1 MYQLLSLLLIGM
13 SLSPVFAQRASVIY
27 DEAQVPD
34 YQLPPLLRLSDGRA
48 VTNPEQW
55 EARRTELLSLFETQ
69 VYGRS
74 PGPADTLHFEVI
86 ADEPNALGGTAIR
99 REVVVYFAEDQ
110 AQPSMTILLYLPNK
124 TDGPVPLFLGLNF
137 YGNHTI
143 HPDPGIT
150 LSERWMM
157 ANEEYGIVDH
167 RATQASRG
175 VRDYRWPVEEI
186 LVRGY
191 GLATIYCG
199 DLDPD
204 KNNPV
209 DFQDGIHPLFYAPGQ
224 TKPKP
229 DEWGAVGAWA
239 WGLQRAMDYVATDA
253 QVDAERVA
261 VLGHS
266 RLGKAAL
273 WAGAQDERFAMVIS
287 NESGCGGAALSRR
300 RFGETLEVINT
311 SFPHWFCDNFKQYN
325 GREDQLP
332 VDQHQLIALMA
343 PRPVYVASAEEDR
356 WADPRGEFLSAH
368 HADSVYRLLSTSG
381 LPATGLP
388 ADEMPTVEEP
398 TMGTIGYHV
407 RRGPHDITD
416 YDWARFL
423 DFADQHWRSG
433 GQ

>member
-1 MYQLLSLLLIGM
+1 MDVSCFFALLCVVGTAA
-13 SLSPVFAQRASVIY
+13 FAQRPAPNY
-27 DEAQVPD
+27 DEAQVPA
-34 YQLPPLLRLSDGRA
+34 YALPALLQSSAGTPITTA
-48 VTNPEQW
+48 EQW
-55 EARRTELLSLFETQ
+55 RARRAELLTLFATQ
-69 VYGRS
+69 VYGRT
-74 PGPADTLHFEVI
+74 PDRAEALRFAVT

-99 REVVVYFAEDQ
+99 REVTVYFTKDQ
-110 AQPSMTILLYLPNK
+110 TEPSMTMLLYLPAK

-143 HPDPGIT
+143 HPDPDIT

-167 RATQASRG
+167 RATEASRG
-175 VRDYRWPVEEI
+175 VRDFRWPVEEI
-186 LVRGY
+186 LARGY

-204 KNNPV
+204 KNDPV
-209 DFQDGIHPLFYAPGQ
+209 DFQDGIHPLFYAAGQ

-229 DEWGAVGAWA
+229 DEWGAIGAWA
-239 WGLQRAMDYVATDA
+239 WGLQRAMDYLVTDA

-273 WAGAQDERFAMVIS
+273 WAGAQDERFALVIS

-300 RFGETLEVINT
+300 RFGETVEVINT
-311 SFPHWFCDNFKQYN
+311 SFPHWFCGNFTQYN
-325 GREDQLP
+325 GWEDQLP

-368 HADSVYRLLSTSG
+368 HADSVYRLLGTSG
-381 LPATGLP
+381 LPVG
-388 ADEMPTVEEP
+388 EMPAVETP
-398 TMGTIGYHV
+398 VMGTIGYHV
-407 RRGPHDITD
+407 RRGEHNITD

-433 GQ
+433 GE